1 VTNSIIRIH
10 MSDKYVVSRLSM
22 EQQKETPSQR
32 ELIVLLVLYLIGFG
46 LLAINPHDRADWAL
60 ENLFPLGQLTA
71 VIISYR
77 YFKFTR
83 LSYYMIFF
91 YLLVQSWGGHFT
103 YAEAAPFNWARDH
116 FQLGRNHYDRV
127 AHFMLGFLLAIPIRE
142 ILMQVVQSSRRW
154 MNFLTASIVLS
165 IGAFYE
171 LIEWWVAIMAMPD
184 LGDKFLGTQGDIWD
198 TQWDM
203 FLAMIGAV
211 ITLIIFGKRHYREM
225 GK

>member
-1 VTNSIIRIH
+1 MKTS
-10 MSDKYVVSRLSM
+10 
-22 EQQKETPSQR
+22 QKAVPSKR
-32 ELIVLLVLYLIGFG
+32 ELIVLLCLYLIGFG

-60 ENLFPLGQLTA
+60 ENLFPLSQLLA

-83 LSYYMIFF
+83 LSYYMIFV
-91 YLLVQSWGGHFT
+91 YLFVQSWGGHFT
-103 YAEAAPFNWARDH
+103 YAEAAPFNWLRDH
-116 FQLGRNHYDRV
+116 FHLSRNHYDRV

-142 ILMQVVQSSRRW
+142 ILLQFVQASRRW
-154 MNFLTASIVLS
+154 MNFITAAIVLA

-171 LIEWWVAIMAMPD
+171 LIEWWVAVLATPN

-203 FLAMIGAV
+203 FLALVGAAL
-211 ITLIIFGKRHYREM
+211 TLSIFSKRHDREL
-225 GK
+225 GI